1 MIRAGH
7 NIPSQ
12 IPITQTPNIY
22 FLGIHIFS
30 LKLLR
35 LNIGSSICVINVSL
49 YLFTVVVTNSL
60 HLKRIH
66 YCRLFENFIIW

>member
-12 IPITQTPNIY
+12 IRITQPPYIY
-22 FLGIHIFS
+22 FLGIRIFS

-35 LNIGSSICVINVSL
+35 FKGSPICVINV
-49 YLFTVVVTNSL
+49 YLFTVLVTNLL
-60 HLKRIH
+60 HFKLIQ
-66 YCRLFENFIIW
+66 YCRLFKNFII